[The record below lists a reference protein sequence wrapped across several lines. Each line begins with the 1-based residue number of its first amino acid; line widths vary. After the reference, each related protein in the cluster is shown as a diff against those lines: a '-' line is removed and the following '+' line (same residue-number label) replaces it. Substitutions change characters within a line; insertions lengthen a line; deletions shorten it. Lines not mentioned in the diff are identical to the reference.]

1 MPNMSKPALNP
12 SQQRFIEDLAVRLT
26 PWGMQ
31 PSLARLYGY
40 LLLRSEP
47 VDLDTIAYDLV
58 MAKSSASVA
67 ARLLEQYGLASLHK
81 ERGSKRVRYGASDR
95 YSGFLVA
102 QATLLGDLGLLVQ
115 DQADAVAE
123 GKVLRRLQ
131 HLSSFFLKMEATIS
145 GRIQELTEEAIRE
158 GLIEDPAE

>member
-1 MPNMSKPALNP
+1 MSKSA
-12 SQQRFIEDLAVRLT
+12 SDASRRRFVEDVAARLT

-40 LLLRSEP
+40 LLLSAEP
-47 VDLDTIAYDLV
+47 VDLDAIADDLG

-67 ARLLEQYGLASLHK
+67 ARALVQYGLAKLHK

-102 QATLLGDLGLLVQ
+102 QATLLGDLGGLVQ
-115 DQADAVAE
+115 EQADDVAE
-123 GKVLRRLQ
+123 GKVLRRLRN
-131 HLSSFFLKMEATIS
+131 LSSFFLKMETTIR
-145 GRIQELTEEAIRE
+145 GRIDELTEEAIRE
-158 GLIEDPAE
+158 GLVEDHET